1 MHGFVLILEGETV
14 TVILVSSRLELLEK
28 GLANNFF
35 LSYAEYN
42 TSRPLNS
49 ERIIDVSLLRTDL
62 ATCKKLWGSRLW
74 IVTDSL
80 VLLTYAGLSNS
91 RTLLQVL
98 LSYLNLSLERED
110 HSVDKNKNDYYELRR
125 QDKLLKATEK
135 NEASFNNFDRGY
147 VYQSN
152 LDPLTKSEDILKYPR

>member
-1 MHGFVLILEGETV
+1 M
-14 TVILVSSRLELLEK
+14 
-28 GLANNFF
+28 
-35 LSYAEYN
+35 
-42 TSRPLNS
+42 
-49 ERIIDVSLLRTDL
+49 
-62 ATCKKLWGSRLW
+62 
-74 IVTDSL
+74 TDSL
-80 VLLTYAGLSNS
+80 VLLTHAGLSDS

-110 HSVDKNKNDYYELRR
+110 HSVDKNKNR

>member
-62 ATCKKLWGSRLW
+62 ATCKKL
-74 IVTDSL
+74 
-80 VLLTYAGLSNS
+80 
-91 RTLLQVL
+91 
-98 LSYLNLSLERED
+98 
-110 HSVDKNKNDYYELRR
+110 
-125 QDKLLKATEK
+125 
-135 NEASFNNFDRGY
+135 
-147 VYQSN
+147 
-152 LDPLTKSEDILKYPR
+152 

>member
-1 MHGFVLILEGETV
+1 M
-14 TVILVSSRLELLEK
+14 
-28 GLANNFF
+28 
-35 LSYAEYN
+35 
-42 TSRPLNS
+42 
-49 ERIIDVSLLRTDL
+49 
-62 ATCKKLWGSRLW
+62 
-74 IVTDSL
+74 TDSL
-80 VLLTYAGLSNS
+80 VLLTHAGLSDS

-110 HSVDKNKNDYYELRR
+110 HSVDKNKNR

-135 NEASFNNFDRGY
+135 NETSFNNFDRGY

>member
-1 MHGFVLILEGETV
+1 M
-14 TVILVSSRLELLEK
+14 
-28 GLANNFF
+28 
-35 LSYAEYN
+35 
-42 TSRPLNS
+42 
-49 ERIIDVSLLRTDL
+49 
-62 ATCKKLWGSRLW
+62 
-74 IVTDSL
+74 TDSL